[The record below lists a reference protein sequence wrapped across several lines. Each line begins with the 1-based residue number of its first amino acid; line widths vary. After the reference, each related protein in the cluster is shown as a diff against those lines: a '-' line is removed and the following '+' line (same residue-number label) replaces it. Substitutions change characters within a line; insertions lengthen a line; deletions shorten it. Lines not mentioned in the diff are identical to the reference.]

1 MNPHR
6 VGFPYAPLP
15 LPNQNEAVFESNDPL
30 FNKQVDDHHSQII
43 RVLDSS
49 NISWRDIIPSLQW
62 RNLDGSN
69 KRRVLTIP
77 IMEELERPRA
87 LETAQIIHNLLNST
101 RDLDVQVQITDSK
114 GFDFREITDQLPS
127 DEDQKSYDIIEPSL
141 LHTLDRQLPSSWLDF
156 GLFLCNDPAPN
167 GKTKSPLI
175 IIFVQE
181 HSTADWDTVATE
193 ITRALKGRFDWR
205 FQPGCHIPLSPLRTA
220 DGSREDGEFSSQ
232 VDSGSS
238 ITCAANPSSQG
249 TVGIFVDLEVPTESA
264 SIYGMSPG
272 IHKAVIACHHCIA
285 PVDGSPADPGPMYKK
300 GLPFS
305 SDHNAARSVS
315 YPGKL
320 DRSTSTAY
328 LDLRIKQLTK
338 EIEERK
344 NLRRSSWSY
353 DEESKITRKIRY
365 CESEKVRMEE
375 TLARCQALFRSGSIG
390 IVLVSSGIYVS
401 DYGCN
406 LMTRALL
413 PPSDGIVAATFD
425 DSCPC
430 NHGHH
435 LHDFAVISLNKDIR
449 AINVAPRQDRGL
461 RPVEAIDRTG
471 SPKVGS
477 VVYKLGGASDGT
489 QGRIKDYKLVNR
501 SVDFPISSLINGES
515 VHSTLI
521 RFYAWRIISQGHSS
535 PFSKPGDSSAGIND
549 EEERLIGQL
558 HSGFYNGASVPVTY
572 MNAIDDVFR
581 DVEEAMPG
589 LHIRLSIPE
598 PSLLKSIARGL
609 ERFRGRWWRE
619 PEPEPEYG
627 SD

>member
-1 MNPHR
+1 MPKFGSPPELLDQYLATLNPHR

-15 LPNQNEAVFESNDPL
+15 LPNQNEAVFESNDLL
-30 FNKQVDDHHSQII
+30 FDQKVDDHHSQII
-43 RVLDSS
+43 RILDSN

-62 RNLDGSN
+62 RNLDGN
-69 KRRVLTIP
+69 
-77 IMEELERPRA
+77 
-87 LETAQIIHNLLNST
+87 
-101 RDLDVQVQITDSK
+101 
-114 GFDFREITDQLPS
+114 
-127 DEDQKSYDIIEPSL
+127 
-141 LHTLDRQLPSSWLDF
+141 RQLPSSWLDF
-156 GLFLCNDPAPN
+156 GLFLCNDPAPK

-181 HSTADWDTVATE
+181 HSTADWNTVATE

-220 DGSREDGEFSSQ
+220 DGIREDGEFSSQ
-232 VDSGSS
+232 VESGSS

-305 SDHNAARSVS
+305 SGHDAARSVS

-328 LDLRIKQLTK
+328 LDLRIKQLTEK
-338 EIEERK
+338 IEEWK

-353 DEESKITRKIRY
+353 DEESKITPEIRY

-390 IVLVSSGIYVS
+390 RVLVSSGIYVS

-413 PPSDGIVAATFD
+413 PPSDGIVAATFED
-425 DSCPC
+425 GCPR
-430 NHGHH
+430 NHRHH
-435 LHDFAVISLNKDIR
+435 LHDFAVISLNKDIS
-449 AINVAPRQDRGL
+449 AINVAPRRGL
-461 RPVEAIDRTG
+461 RPVEAIDRTR

-489 QGRIKDYKLVNR
+489 QGRVKDYKLVNR
-501 SVDFPISSLINGES
+501 SVDFPISSLINGEL
-515 VHSTLI
+515 VQSTHI
-521 RFYAWRIISQGHSS
+521 RFHAWRIISQDHSS
-535 PFSKPGDSSAGIND
+535 PFSKPGDSSAGVND
-549 EEERLIGQL
+549 ELERLIGQL
-558 HSGFYNGASVPVTY
+558 HSGFYDGASVPVTY

-581 DVEEAMPG
+581 DVEDAIPG
-589 LHIRLSIPE
+589 IHIRLSIPE
-598 PSLLKSIARGL
+598 PSLLESITRGL
-609 ERFRGRWWRE
+609 WRFLGRWWRE
-619 PEPEPEYG
+619 PGPEHG
-627 SD
+627 SDYV